1 MNPPEQQR
9 LQSGM
14 KREGS
19 EGGPVQGEKEKYEE
33 TGLTDRQTKREEPG
47 ASGEAHF
54 KEETVSHVKQAG
66 ISLRLSVEN
75 RTRDL
80 AFRTSRLTIVIIWG
94 GAGDPDCNG
103 MKREW
108 GVTYCRR
115 WKQHRSSWKSGG
127 KGRKLVSH
135 RSEGQIKGDISSEEE
150 RPECV
155 SCSLYTL
162 T

>member
-19 EGGPVQGEKEKYEE
+19 EGGTVQGEKEKYEE

-66 ISLRLSVEN
+66 ISLRLNVEN

-94 GAGDPDCNG
+94 GG
-103 MKREW
+103 W
-108 GVTYCRR
+108 GPRLQ
-115 WKQHRSSWKSGG
+115 W
-127 KGRKLVSH
+127 
-135 RSEGQIKGDISSEEE
+135 DEE
-150 RPECV
+150 RTRGD
-155 SCSLYTL
+155 TL
-162 T
+162 